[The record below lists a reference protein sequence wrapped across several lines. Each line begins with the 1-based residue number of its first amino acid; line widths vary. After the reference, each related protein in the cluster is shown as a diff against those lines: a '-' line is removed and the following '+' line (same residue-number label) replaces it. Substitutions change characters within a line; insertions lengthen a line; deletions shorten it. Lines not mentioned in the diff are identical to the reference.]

1 MFGLQMIR
9 EMDNLQREME
19 QVFSD
24 FGLHPLLN
32 ELPQERTIN
41 LRDLGDAFQLEASL
55 PGLAIDKLDISVL
68 GRRLT
73 ISGEFAAAEVPENAV
88 WHRKE
93 RSIGRFEKNLQLSA
107 EVETDQVEAE
117 YSQGILRIKLP
128 KAAAALPKKITL
140 KAS

>member
-19 QVFSD
+19 QVFSG
-24 FGLHPLLN
+24 FGLRPLFN

-55 PGLAIDKLDISVL
+55 PGLDIDKLDISVL

-88 WHRKE
+88 WHRQE
-93 RSIGRFEKNLQLSA
+93 RSIGRFEKNLQLST